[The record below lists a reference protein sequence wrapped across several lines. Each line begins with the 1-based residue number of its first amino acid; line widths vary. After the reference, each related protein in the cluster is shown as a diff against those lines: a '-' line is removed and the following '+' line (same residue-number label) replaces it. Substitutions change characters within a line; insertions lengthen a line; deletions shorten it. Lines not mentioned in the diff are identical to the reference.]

1 MDDTQLEKLVG
12 AGQALS
18 ERLALEARYVDA
30 SLVAGLVQ
38 AVRALRTRLE
48 PPPYEAAPVLASQ
61 PAERPALAV
70 VTEG

>member
-1 MDDTQLEKLVG
+1 MDDTQLQQLVG

-18 ERLALEARYVDA
+18 ERLALESRYVDG

-48 PPPYEAAPVLASQ
+48 PAAPPKPSQ
-61 PAERPALAV
+61 S
-70 VTEG
+70 EGSDDE